1 VTGTLHAY
9 DPEAWAYDGST
20 WVNLENGATADSPTG
35 DETGHYDGDLRTL
48 REEGGVDAVG
58 FGGSEFDPGVW
69 ALGEADPFGQVWVNV
84 ESGVVV
90 ESLGGAVIDPSEIN
104 GRVDIEDMPS
114 ASVRL
119 DREWSDLGGRDLE
132 FDPETGAFVG
142 QGLEGGFEVVGW
154 TADAADE
161 VGWVGGVGFYH
172 AGTGEWYDT
181 GLNVVEGGLA
191 EGGRYVPLAE
201 LSDEQRARLLFE
213 EGVRESEISHEVGEL
228 FFDPVTGTL
237 HAYDP
242 EAWAYDGSTWVNLEN
257 GATADS
263 PTGDVTGE
271 YDYEDLRTLQE
282 QAAGED
288 AAEREPAREEVIT
301 EPEDAVDE
309 EDELQSVDAGEPPPL
324 EPEETTS
331 EPDSAGL
338 AEAATAPPT
347 AVEGEPE
354 PLEVHEPEA
363 ADAGEEPPTAEMGE
377 PEPLEVHDLDTSG
390 EPLPAVSAEPGPE
403 VIVAPTET
411 PTAEVYDPGSKPEEP
426 KSLEERTSEAY
437 EPQPG
442 EPVGG
447 GSPLVKDEPETM
459 EGAEPDAVVA
469 EPKPVGVPSEP
480 EPVSA
485 SEPSEAQTSKPE
497 PALEEAGG
505 SAPADVTKP
514 QPESNV
520 GVSPPPVYSPHP
532 DLGSLHEEYGPDP
545 SDEDL
550 TAEEI
555 AEGINA
561 AQDTESV
568 DLPPELTSGTGDA
581 PSRGVPD
588 VPGTYTGPSEPQPT
602 KPEPESDVGVSPT
615 QETPSYP
622 DSLPDSFPGFER
634 VPRGAGDAEE
644 DPPAEEFRPLAP
656 TVTSTVE
663 VYEPEPELVVTPT
676 VTPTVEVYEPESEP
690 EVVVPRA
697 GTMRGIPTMESAPY
711 KPEPEV
717 VVSPTET
724 PTVEVYEPEPEVV
737 VAPTVTPTVE
747 VYETEAEP
755 EVVVPR
761 AGTMRGIPTME
772 SAPYRPEPEVVV
784 APTETPTVE
793 VYEPEPE
800 VVVAPTETP
809 TVEVYEPEPEAEVVV
824 APTETPTVEVY
835 EPYSDSGSAAWK
847 GFGATEFASATDR
860 QFGEWTPVESSR
872 TVPFDE
878 ESADVV
884 PGEPITDPGGGD
896 IGQPETPGQDQT
908 PVLWEVAPEL
918 EVREFEVERV
928 PMEPLVIDEEFVEL
942 EATDLTAAGEELPL
956 IEELPE
962 VLREPMLIDTDI
974 VDLEQPIEGFD
985 GDVTPMADAEFLP
998 PPARGVES
1006 VDPLESLDVDEE
1018 DDLEE

>member
-1 VTGTLHAY
+1 MSDIGGTEVA
-9 DPEAWAYDGST
+9 S
-20 WVNLENGATADSPTG
+20 
-35 DETGHYDGDLRTL
+35 
-48 REEGGVDAVG
+48 EGPSIVDAVG

-69 ALGEADPFGQVWVNV
+69 AVGEADPFGQVWVNV

-90 ESLGGAVIDPSEIN
+90 ESLGGEVIDPSEID
-104 GRVDIEDMPS
+104 GRVDIEYMPS
-114 ASVRL
+114 APVGL

-142 QGLEGGFEVVGW
+142 QGLDGGFEVVGW

-172 AGTGEWYDT
+172 AGTGEWYDA

-191 EGGRYVPLAE
+191 EGGRYVPLSE
-201 LSDEQRARLLFE
+201 LSDEQRAHLLFE
-213 EGVRESEISHEVGEL
+213 EGVRESEISREVGEL

-288 AAEREPAREEVIT
+288 AAEREPARDEVIT

-324 EPEETTS
+324 EPEETAS

-338 AEAATAPPT
+338 AEATTAPPT

-377 PEPLEVHDLDTSG
+377 PEPLEVHDPDTSG

-403 VIVAPTET
+403 VIVAPTES

-426 KSLEERTSEAY
+426 ESLEERTSEAY

-447 GSPLVKDEPETM
+447 GSPLIKDEPETM
-459 EGAEPDAVVA
+459 EGAETAAVVA

-505 SAPADVTKP
+505 SAPDDVTKP
-514 QPESNV
+514 QPEFDV
-520 GVSPPPVYSPHP
+520 GTSPPPVYSPHP
-532 DLGSLHEEYGPDP
+532 DPGSLHAEYGPDP
-545 SDEDL
+545 SDEGL
-550 TAEEI
+550 TADEI
-555 AEGINA
+555 TEGVNA
-561 AQDTESV
+561 AQDTDSV
-568 DLPPELTSGTGDA
+568 DLSPEFTSGTGDA

-615 QETPSYP
+615 QGTPSYP

-634 VPRGAGDAEE
+634 VPRGAEEVDE
-644 DPPAEEFRPLAP
+644 DPPAEEFKPLAP
-656 TVTSTVE
+656 TE
-663 VYEPEPELVVTPT
+663 
-676 VTPTVEVYEPESEP
+676 TPTVEVYEPEPEP

-697 GTMRGIPTMESAPY
+697 GTMRGIPTMEPAPY

-717 VVSPTET
+717 VVAPMET
-724 PTVEVYEPEPEVV
+724 PTVEVYE
-737 VAPTVTPTVE
+737 
-747 VYETEAEP
+747 
-755 EVVVPR
+755 
-761 AGTMRGIPTME
+761 
-772 SAPYRPEPEVVV
+772 PEPEVVV

-809 TVEVYEPEPEAEVVV
+809 TVELYEAD
-824 APTETPTVEVY
+824 
-835 EPYSDSGSAAWK
+835 SDSGSAAWK

-878 ESADVV
+878 EPADVV

-908 PVLWEVAPEL
+908 PVLWEVAHEL
-918 EVREFEVERV
+918 EVREFEVEPV
-928 PMEPLVIDEEFVEL
+928 PMEPLVIEEEFVEM
-942 EATDLTAAGEELPL
+942 EATDLMAAGAEPPL

-962 VLREPMLIDTDI
+962 VLRDPMLIETDF

-985 GDVTPMADAEFLP
+985 VDMTPMADAELLP
-998 PPARGVES
+998 PPSRGVES
-1006 VDPLESLDVDEE
+1006 IDLLESPDVDEE